1 MLFIYFEVGQHIQLA
16 LHVLLRDLD
25 DDAGDNTL
33 KQEKY
38 SILSILFSNFI
49 FISFVYIFCCL
60 RIEDDSISPFLVY
73 CDFCANRLS
82 LDYLLITY
90 YIIIITMNKH
100 SIKFGEKHKID
111 VIDQYVNIFEES
123 LYNLRKVKPGF
134 CKYRPFQIFILSK
147 Y

>member
-1 MLFIYFEVGQHIQLA
+1 MLFIYFEVGQHIKLA
-16 LHVLLRDLD
+16 LHVLHRDLN

-60 RIEDDSISPFLVY
+60 RIEDDSISPFLFY

-100 SIKFGEKHKID
+100 SIKFGEKH
-111 VIDQYVNIFEES
+111 
-123 LYNLRKVKPGF
+123 
-134 CKYRPFQIFILSK
+134 
-147 Y
+147 